1 MLNEFVVVF
10 SPLKLVIAGLLFFN
24 LAWIA
29 VRKWFVLG
37 VVGVSAG
44 EISLPHLWAQAQHL
58 SVRAAENPG
67 SLLASI
73 QPHAGGG
80 EIAYILLGNALLAMA
95 IWFAVRSLQLW
106 ARATVKRHEEE
117 FWELVEHDER
127 QWRSAP
133 AARYEPRPGDA
144 APASRRS

>member
-10 SPLKLVIAGLLFFN
+10 GPLKLVIAGLLFFN

-37 VVGVSAG
+37 VIGVSAG

-58 SVRAAENPG
+58 GVRAAENPG
-67 SLLASI
+67 SLLASA
-73 QPHAGGG
+73 QQHAGSGD
-80 EIAYILLGNALLAMA
+80 IAYILLGNALLAVA

-127 QWRSAP
+127 QWRGVP
-133 AARYEPRPGDA
+133 AARYESRPGDA
-144 APASRRS
+144 APRRHF